1 MLEKGHHYVDIALD
15 EVVFFIRPEH
25 LVPVS
30 KGGSC
35 VEKVDFE
42 HLGLLGFV
50 EREGSCELY
59 DDDGYSR
66 DYDSPSHYTQ
76 ITVDAEGR
84 ISSSGE
90 GGRKVFRLI

>member
-15 EVVFFIRPEH
+15 EVVFFIRPDH
-25 LVPVS
+25 LVPMS

-35 VEKVDFE
+35 VEKVDFD

-50 EREGSCELY
+50 EKEGSYELY

-66 DYDSPSHYTQ
+66 IMNRLPTIRRLLWTQ
-76 ITVDAEGR
+76 REG
-84 ISSSGE
+84 
-90 GGRKVFRLI
+90 